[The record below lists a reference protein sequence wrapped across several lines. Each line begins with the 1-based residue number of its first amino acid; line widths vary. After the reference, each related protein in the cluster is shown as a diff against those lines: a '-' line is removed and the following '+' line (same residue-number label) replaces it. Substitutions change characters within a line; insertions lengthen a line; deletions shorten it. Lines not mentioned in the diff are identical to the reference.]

1 MTQFTPIRVGK
12 AYLFDLIHFWRQ
24 DYLANMRGEVAWNAA
39 DTKQAELSN
48 EERLQMHFVK
58 LGLSSKETRRTC
70 GLIIYVNYVS

>member
-1 MTQFTPIRVGK
+1 
-12 AYLFDLIHFWRQ
+12 
-24 DYLANMRGEVAWNAA
+24 MRGEVAWNAA